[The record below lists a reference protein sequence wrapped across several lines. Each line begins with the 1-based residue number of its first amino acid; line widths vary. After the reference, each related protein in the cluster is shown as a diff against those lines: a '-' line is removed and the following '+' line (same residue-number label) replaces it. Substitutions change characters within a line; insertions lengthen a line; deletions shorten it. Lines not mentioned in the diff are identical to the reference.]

1 MEENSRYKYIKLL
14 LICVVA
20 LVCFLL
26 LITFS
31 NDKSIPSWKQI
42 GNSIFG
48 SKASETDNDF
58 IVFIDVGQGDS
69 ILISSNGFNA
79 LIDFGTAAEGG
90 ENVVD
95 ALYDYG
101 VDSLDCI
108 VATHYDSD
116 HIGGGPE
123 VFNAFKVHNAL
134 IPEVSDRETE
144 AYESFEYALDESGA
158 LVYTARLGTV
168 INIGDFELTVIGY
181 YYDEEDSNDQ
191 SIIIMADIDGIKF
204 LLAGDAGE
212 AVEERLIDDKIML
225 DCDVYKAS
233 HHGSRNSN
241 TAEFIK
247 AASPEYAV
255 ISAGKGNRYGHP
267 HDEVLEIFDSVDAE
281 VLRTDVSGDI
291 IFRIENSEMVI
302 ATEY

>member
-1 MEENSRYKYIKLL
+1 M
-14 LICVVA
+14 VA

-31 NDKSIPSWKQI
+31 DDRSIPSWKQI

-48 SKASETDNDF
+48 NRAEISDDDF

-95 ALYDYG
+95 ALYDCG

-123 VFNAFKVHNAL
+123 VFDAFKVYNAV
-134 IPEVSDRETE
+134 IPEISDRETE
-144 AYESFEYALDESGA
+144 AYESFQYALDESGA
-158 LVYTARLGTV
+158 SVYTARLGTV

-212 AVEERLIDDKIML
+212 GVEERLIDDGIRL

-247 AASPEYAV
+247 AASPKYAV

-267 HDEVLEIFDSVDAE
+267 HDEVLEIFDSVDSE

-302 ATEY
+302 STEY

>member
-20 LVCFLL
+20 LICFLL

-31 NDKSIPSWKQI
+31 NDKSIPNWKQI
-42 GNSIFG
+42 SNSIFG
-48 SKASETDNDF
+48 SRFSTTDDF

-123 VFNAFKVHNAL
+123 VFNSFRIHNAV
-134 IPEVSDRETE
+134 IPQVADRETE
-144 AYESFEYALDESGA
+144 AYESFQYALDESGA
-158 LVYTARLGTV
+158 SVYTARLGTV

-204 LLAGDAGE
+204 LLTGDAGE
-212 AVEERLIDDKIML
+212 AVEERLIDDNIMI

-281 VLRTDVSGDI
+281 ILRTDILGDI
-291 IFRIENSEMVI
+291 IFRIQNSEMVI
-302 ATEY
+302 STEY